1 MLEPALKEQLKGIF
15 AGLEADFT
23 FDISVSA
30 SHESRAELLELL
42 SDVAECSDHITC
54 MVNEGSGLKFT
65 IGKNGKPTEIT
76 FRAIPNGHEFTSLL
90 LAILNLDGKGKNFP
104 DEAVCNRVKALKG
117 PIHLVTYVSLTCTN
131 CPDVVQALNAM
142 TTLNPS
148 ITHEMVDG
156 ALYQDEVDALKIQGV
171 PSVFADGKLLHVGR
185 GEFGELLAKLEAQYG
200 IDETKVETE
209 VKEYDVIVAGGG
221 PAGVSAAI
229 YSARKGLRVAIV
241 AERVGGQVKETVGIE
256 NLISVPETTGSEL
269 ADNLKTHLLRYP
281 VDLLEQRK
289 IEKVELA
296 GKDKLV
302 TTSVGEKF
310 IAPALIIA
318 TGASWRKLN
327 VPGENDY
334 IGRGVAFCPHCDGP
348 FYKGK

>member
-54 MVNEGSGLKFT
+54 VVDEGSGLKFT
-65 IGKNGKPTEIT
+65 IGKNGKPTGIT

-142 TTLNPS
+142 TTLNPF

-156 ALYQDEVDALKIQGV
+156 ALYQDEVDALMGNC
-171 PSVFADGKLLHVGR
+171 SM
-185 GEFGELLAKLEAQYG
+185 
-200 IDETKVETE
+200 
-209 VKEYDVIVAGGG
+209 
-221 PAGVSAAI
+221 
-229 YSARKGLRVAIV
+229 
-241 AERVGGQVKETVGIE
+241 
-256 NLISVPETTGSEL
+256 
-269 ADNLKTHLLRYP
+269 
-281 VDLLEQRK
+281 
-289 IEKVELA
+289 
-296 GKDKLV
+296 
-302 TTSVGEKF
+302 
-310 IAPALIIA
+310 
-318 TGASWRKLN
+318 
-327 VPGENDY
+327 
-334 IGRGVAFCPHCDGP
+334 
-348 FYKGK
+348 